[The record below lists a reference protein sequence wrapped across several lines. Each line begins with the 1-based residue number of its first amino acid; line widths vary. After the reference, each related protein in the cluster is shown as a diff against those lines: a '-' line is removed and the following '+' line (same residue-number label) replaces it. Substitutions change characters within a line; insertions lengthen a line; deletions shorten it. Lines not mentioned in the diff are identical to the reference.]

1 MKIKFSKEFLK
12 QYKKADIRIR
22 QRVDEKL
29 LIFEKNPMDISL
41 KNHPLH
47 GIYLGD
53 RSIDI
58 TSDWRAIYKELPEV
72 EKTESIAYFT
82 TLGTHNQLYRK

>member
-29 LIFEKNPMDISL
+29 LIFEKNPMDSSL
-41 KNHPLH
+41 RNHPLH
-47 GIYLGD
+47 GAYLGD

-58 TSDWRAIYKELPEV
+58 TDDWRAIYKELSSI
-72 EKTESIAYFT
+72 EKTESMAYFT
-82 TLGTHNQLYRK
+82 TLGTHSQLYRK

>member
-12 QYKKADIRIR
+12 QYKKADIRVK

-29 LIFEKNPMDISL
+29 LIFEKNPMEPSL
-41 KNHPLH
+41 RNHPLR
-47 GIYLGD
+47 GVYLGG

-58 TSDWRAIYKELPEV
+58 TADWRAIYKELPSI
-72 EKTESIAYFT
+72 EKTVYIAYFT

>member
-12 QYKKADIRIR
+12 QYKKADIRVR

-29 LIFEKNPMDISL
+29 LIFEKNPMDPSL
-41 KNHPLH
+41 RNHPLH
-47 GIYLGD
+47 GTYLGE

-58 TSDWRAIYKELPEV
+58 TGDWRAIYRELPEV
-72 EKTESIAYFT
+72 EKIGAIAYFT